1 MTLMRGAA
9 LESRARELGVDIE
22 GDPRTH
28 SSSGHAPRASAYELQ
43 RRVLEAERGTR
54 ESRLWILAVIS
65 AIASVLSAA
74 EAMIAVLKQCESM
87 LSGGPSSIPDAAS
100 GEQSPQSRSRSA

>member
-1 MTLMRGAA
+1 MTLLTGAA
-9 LESRARELGVDIE
+9 LESRAQELGVDIE

-28 SSSGHAPRASAYELQ
+28 SSSGRAPRASDYELQ
-43 RRVLEAERGTR
+43 RRVSEAERRIR

-74 EAMIAVLKQCESM
+74 AAMIAVWK
-87 LSGGPSSIPDAAS
+87 
-100 GEQSPQSRSRSA
+100 

>member
-1 MTLMRGAA
+1 MTLLTGKA
-9 LESRARELGVDIE
+9 LESRAQALGVDIE

-28 SSSGHAPRASAYELQ
+28 SSSGRAPRASDYELQ
-43 RRVLEAERGTR
+43 RRVLEAERGIR

-74 EAMIAVLKQCESM
+74 AAMIAVWK
-87 LSGGPSSIPDAAS
+87 
-100 GEQSPQSRSRSA
+100 